1 MITITAAEIE
11 NYRSIIGSPLSITPD
26 QLTVIVGPNNSGKSN
41 ILRALELF
49 FRGETEGSPYHP
61 DVDFPKDPSLPRS
74 AQTKITVTVKYDPA
88 KEVSLRRALDDI
100 ESSTAQTRLTG
111 DLITLR
117 LSYSKNGVESWQF
130 LGQKGTKNIAKD
142 LIHRLRD
149 SIRQSVIFKY
159 IPVGRDSLESITSE
173 ISTELIRT
181 IFSGWSGA
189 VKKRQEINGSIAELL
204 EKLTPELKTSS
215 SQVTSAIRLVFPE
228 IGQLDLKLPFSNLEE
243 MLPSLTPAV
252 MDTAETGLKSKGAG
266 IQTSSLLFLLK
277 YLADNHPQRHNARQ
291 TFVWAI
297 EEPESFLHPSKQ
309 RAMAEMIFS
318 FSSEVQTLITSHCPH
333 FVPRTNT
340 NVSTYVIEKNS
351 SAPFSTQIIGSE
363 YETARSS
370 LGVGLLDA
378 MIYFPVNVVLE
389 GPSDEILFRGAMQ
402 AIRDDLQLNPYDVKF
417 FPAGNATS
425 AAFLF
430 ESLDSF
436 AAPETQVRVI
446 LDGDEA
452 GKKALAG
459 LLGRAARD
467 GRSLKANRQYFQLP
481 SDAENLLSDRIK
493 RTLHQERPTQTRLI
507 EDTSG
512 KITSFSFS
520 DAHKRSCAERAVQ
533 LGEPEDFS
541 AFKEVLDRVADSLNS

>member
-1 MITITAAEIE
+1 M
-11 NYRSIIGSPLSITPD
+11 
-26 QLTVIVGPNNSGKSN
+26 
-41 ILRALELF
+41 
-49 FRGETEGSPYHP
+49 
-61 DVDFPKDPSLPRS
+61 
-74 AQTKITVTVKYDPA
+74 TVKYDPA
-88 KEVSLRRALDDI
+88 KEVSLKRALDEI
-100 ESSTAQTRLTG
+100 ESSTAQTRLAG

-189 VKKRQEINGSIAELL
+189 VKKRQEINSSIADLL

-215 SQVTSAIRLVFPE
+215 SQVTSAIRQVFPE
-228 IGQLDLKLPFSNLEE
+228 IGQLDLKLPFANLEE
-243 MLPSLTPAV
+243 MLPNLTPAV

-309 RAMAEMIFS
+309 RAMAEMIFN

-333 FVPRTNT
+333 FVPRTDV
-340 NVSTYVIEKNS
+340 NVSNYVVEKNS
-351 SAPFSTQIIGSE
+351 AAPYSTEVIGSD
-363 YETARSS
+363 YETARLS

-378 MIYFPVNVVLE
+378 MVYFPVNLVLE
-389 GPSDEILFRGAMQ
+389 GPSDEILFRGALQ
-402 AIRDDLQLNPYDVKF
+402 ALKDDLQLNPYDVKF

-425 AAFLF
+425 ATFLF

-436 AAPETQVRVI
+436 ASSETRVRLI
-446 LDGDEA
+446 LDGDDA

-459 LLGRAARD
+459 LVGRAARD
-467 GRSLKANRQYFQLP
+467 GKVFKANREYFQLP
-481 SDAENLLSDRIK
+481 LDVENLISDRVK
-493 RTLHQERPTQTRLI
+493 RVLSIERPAQVRLI

-512 KITSFSFS
+512 KITGFSFL
-520 DAHKRSCAERAVQ
+520 DGHKRVCAERVVQ
-533 LGEPEDFS
+533 LSKAEDFS
-541 AFKEVLDRVADSLNS
+541 AFKEVLDRVAESLNI